1 MRGVRGPGGG
11 YRLGRDSD
19 SISIADII
27 TAVNEDLDATAVA
40 GETVR
45 TVPEREEIEA
55 GYGSEFP
62 YRITTKV

>member
-45 TVPEREEIEA
+45 TTSPD
-55 GYGSEFP
+55 
-62 YRITTKV
+62 